1 MEQSIAYCGLD
12 CSECPAFIAKR
23 DNNQELR
30 EKTAKEWS
38 GGGFQIQPEE
48 VNCNSC
54 HSDKDLLTFCAKCSV
69 RNCAIEKGFNTCAD
83 CGDYPCSDKLE
94 TLWKQ
99 LNTPQ
104 SKATL
109 DKLRN

>member
-1 MEQSIAYCGLD
+1 MELSIAYCGLD
-12 CSECPAFIAKR
+12 CSKCPALIAKR

-30 EKTAKEWS
+30 EKTAKAWS
-38 GGGFQIQPEE
+38 GHGFSIKPEE
-48 VNCNSC
+48 INCDGC
-54 HSDKDLLTFCAKCSV
+54 HSNKELLTFCAKCSV
-69 RNCAIEKGFNTCAD
+69 RNCAIEKGYNTCAD

-99 LNTPQ
+99 IDAPQ
-104 SKATL
+104 SKETL